1 MKSWFF
7 ISVQLFILWIINTIG
22 FYIVE
27 ILNLPIPGNVLGLM
41 ILFLLLVTGIIPIRW
56 VEEAANLL
64 IKHLAFFFIPIAV
77 GLMALGTVFLKNG
90 IPLIIIM
97 GVSIVLGIYLTGF
110 VSQFVAQK
118 KEGVKSENLNHTI

>member
-1 MKSWFF
+1 M
-7 ISVQLFILWIINTIG
+7 IIGQLFILWIINTIG

-27 ILNLPIPGNVLGLM
+27 TLNLTIPGNVMGLM

-97 GVSIVLGIYLTGF
+97 GISIVLGIYLTGF

-118 KEGVKSENLNHTI
+118 KEGVKSENNNHSI